1 MGKAFAYGLIGSG
14 SLVVG
19 ALIAIRWTIA
29 PKVLGIVMAFGAGIL
44 ISSVSYEL
52 VGEAVSTSG
61 GTGGVGAGLLAG
73 ALTFFIGDLAIDR
86 FGGEN
91 RKDVT
96 GAASSSGALAIVLGT
111 VLDGLPE
118 SIVLGVGLVTTTG
131 SSPAFLIAVFISNL
145 PEAIAATSG
154 LRASG
159 WAASRLLLMWSAI
172 ALVSALAAAVGYAV
186 FDTAA
191 PSTTAFVLA
200 FAGGALL
207 TMLADTMMPEAY
219 EHAGPLVG
227 VVTTIGFGVG
237 FWMGSL

>member
-1 MGKAFAYGLIGSG
+1 MGQAFLYGLIGAS

-19 ALIAIRWTIA
+19 ALISIRWSIA
-29 PKVLGIVMAFGAGIL
+29 PKPLGIVMAFGAGIL
-44 ISSVSYEL
+44 ISSVSFEL
-52 VGEAVSTSG
+52 VQEAVDTSG

-73 ALTFFIGDLAIDR
+73 ALTFFLGDLAIDR
-86 FGGEN
+86 FGGED
-91 RKDVT
+91 RKDAD
-96 GAASSSGALAIVLGT
+96 GRQASGNALAIVLGT

-145 PEAIAATSG
+145 PEAIAATTG
-154 LRASG
+154 LRSSG
-159 WAASRLLLMWSAI
+159 WRSSSLLLMWSTIAI
-172 ALVSALAAAVGYAV
+172 VSALAAAVGYAV
-186 FDTAA
+186 FDTAS
-191 PSTTAFVLA
+191 PSLTAFVLA

-207 TMLADTMMPEAY
+207 TMLADSMMPEAY